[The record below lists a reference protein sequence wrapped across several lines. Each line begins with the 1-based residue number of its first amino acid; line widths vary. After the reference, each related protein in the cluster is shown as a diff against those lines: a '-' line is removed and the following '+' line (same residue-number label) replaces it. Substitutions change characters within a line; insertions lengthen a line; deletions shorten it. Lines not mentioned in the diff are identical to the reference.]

1 MFITV
6 GNFFCFCRLLLA
18 VLSLLLGLEGVT
30 RLRLVNMRFSLLLLD
45 TLLPKRL
52 TYFKV
57 T

>member
-52 TYFKV
+52 NYFKV